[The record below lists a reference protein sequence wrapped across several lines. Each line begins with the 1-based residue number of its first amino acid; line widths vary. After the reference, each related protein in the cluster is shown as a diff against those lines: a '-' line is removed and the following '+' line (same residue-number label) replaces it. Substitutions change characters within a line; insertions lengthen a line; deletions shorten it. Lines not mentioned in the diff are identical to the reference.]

1 MKKDCCQSRKKV
13 TKVRQ
18 PKKAPKLPKSNDD
31 EQKPK
36 KWSSDEKKTAT
47 KSGKVKKIP
56 QPKQTLKPPE
66 FNEATDSSEEE
77 EE

>member
-13 TKVRQ
+13 TKVPQ

-36 KWSSDEKKTAT
+36 NGQVMKKRPLQNQEK
-47 KSGKVKKIP
+47 
-56 QPKQTLKPPE
+56 LKR
-66 FNEATDSSEEE
+66 SHSLSKH
-77 EE
+77 